1 MAKPILQRPRI
12 MPRIGQGIAARMPK
26 HVTVNREGKARTLA
40 DPLDQPINGVGRERT
55 AALGRKDE
63 AALGELP
70 AQLAQCSDFVAPKRV
85 DARLAILDA
94 PDVQRSRSAELDLR
108 PFQIADFD

>member
-1 MAKPILQRPRI
+1 MLNRPMAKPILQRPRI

-26 HVTVNREGKARTLA
+26 HVTVNREGKACTLA

-70 AQLAQCSDFVAPKRV
+70 AQLAQCPDFITAQRV
-85 DARLAILDA
+85 NAGLAVLDA
-94 PDVQRSRSAELDLR
+94 PDVQRRRPAELDLR
-108 PFQIADFD
+108 PL